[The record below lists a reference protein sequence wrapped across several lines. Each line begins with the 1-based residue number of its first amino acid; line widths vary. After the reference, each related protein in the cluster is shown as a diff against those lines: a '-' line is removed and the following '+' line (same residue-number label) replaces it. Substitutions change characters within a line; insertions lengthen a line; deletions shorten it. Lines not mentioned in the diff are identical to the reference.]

1 MPTTR
6 SQSRGTPSSTPAPVK
21 RKADDADAAAS
32 ASKAKKPRSTK
43 AKPSTPRVAK
53 DAVSTESQLVPPPP
67 PPTIPGS
74 EPEKILPAILTFD
87 YAEAKRHLISVDS
100 RFEELFKRLPCKPY
114 EQLETVHPF
123 RALTMSILGQQISWL
138 AARSINHRFRRLYD
152 PTLPEKPTQHSDS
165 RDPEASF
172 PTPAQVANTAIPTL
186 RSAGLSQ
193 RKAEYIQDLARR
205 FADGSLSTDK
215 LLQATDEE
223 LAEMLI
229 AVKGIGRWTVDMF
242 AMFSLRR
249 PNILPVGDL
258 GVQRGLARWVLA
270 LHSEKDPVAISPQKL
285 SDQDREAHAQASA
298 AKEDQSSA
306 KRASSK
312 RGATPKAK
320 DKDAVPDVASMLAP
334 QESSV
339 LPVEGD
345 LDGVAANVEDEDS
358 DGPLPP
364 PFTPSVNKVLARGAE
379 DGPPPPLP
387 AGLSVTELRTRLT
400 GKKKIKGALLTP
412 AEMEAMTEAWK
423 PYRSLGVYYMWTLSE
438 GE

>member
-6 SQSRGTPSSTPAPVK
+6 SQSRGIHLSTPAPAK
-21 RKADDADAAAS
+21 RKADDADAAP
-32 ASKAKKPRSTK
+32 ASKAKRPRSTK
-43 AKPSTPRVAK
+43 AKPSKPPVNK
-53 DAVSTESQLVPPPP
+53 DEDDDTQLLPP

-114 EQLETVHPF
+114 EHLETVHPF
-123 RALTMSILGQQISWL
+123 RWLTLLQRGQQISWL

-152 PTLPEKPTQHSDS
+152 PSLPEKPTQNSDS
-165 RDPEASF
+165 RDPDASF

-193 RKAEYIQDLARR
+193 RKAEYIQDLGRR

-215 LLQATDEE
+215 LLRADDEQ

-285 SDQDREAHAQASA
+285 SDQDREAQASA
-298 AKEDQSSA
+298 KSA
-306 KRASSK
+306 KTASVK
-312 RGATPKAK
+312 RSVKTKAK

-339 LPVEGD
+339 LPVAGGP
-345 LDGVAANVEDEDS
+345 DGVPANADEEDS

-364 PFTPSVNKVLARGAE
+364 AFTPSVNKVLARGAE

-412 AEMEAMTEAWK
+412 AEMEAMTESWR

>member
-21 RKADDADAAAS
+21 RKADDADEAP

-53 DAVSTESQLVPPPP
+53 EADSK
-67 PPTIPGS
+67 
-74 EPEKILPAILTFD
+74 PEKILPAILTFD
-87 YAEAKRHLISVDS
+87 YVEAKRHLISVDS
-100 RFEELFKRLPCKPY
+100 RFGELFKRLPCKPY
-114 EQLETVHPF
+114 EYLETVRPF
-123 RALTMSILGQQISWL
+123 RGQQISWL

-152 PTLPEKPTQHSDS
+152 PSLPEKPTQHSDS
-165 RDPEASF
+165 RDPDASF

-193 RKAEYIQDLARR
+193 RKAEYTVQDLGRR

-215 LLQATDEE
+215 LLNATDEE

-285 SDQDREAHAQASA
+285 SDQDREAQASA
-298 AKEDQSSA
+298 AKTASV
-306 KRASSK
+306 KRDASVK
-312 RGATPKAK
+312 RGAKTKAK
-320 DKDAVPDVASMLAP
+320 NKDAVPDVASMLAP

-339 LPVEGD
+339 LPTELEGGP
-345 LDGVAANVEDEDS
+345 DGVPATADDEDS

-412 AEMEAMTEAWK
+412 AEMEGMTEAWK

>member
-6 SQSRGTPSSTPAPVK
+6 SQSRGTPSSTSAPTK
-21 RKADDADAAAS
+21 RKADDAEAAP

-43 AKPSTPRVAK
+43 AKPTTPRVAA
-53 DAVSTESQLVPPPP
+53 DAESSETQLVPPPP

-100 RFEELFKRLPCKPY
+100 RFEELFERLPCKPY
-114 EQLETVHPF
+114 EHLETVHPF

-152 PTLPEKPTQHSDS
+152 PSLPEKPTQHSDS
-165 RDPEASF
+165 RDPDASF

-215 LLQATDEE
+215 LLKATDEE

-285 SDQDREAHAQASA
+285 SDQDREAQASA
-298 AKEDQSSA
+298 AKTASVKRDASA
-306 KRASSK
+306 KR
-312 RGATPKAK
+312 GAKTKAK
-320 DKDAVPDVASMLAP
+320 DKDAVPDVASKLA
-334 QESSV
+334 QQQSSV
-339 LPVEGD
+339 LPVEGGD
-345 LDGVAANVEDEDS
+345 PDGIPANAEDEDS

>member
-6 SQSRGTPSSTPAPVK
+6 SQSRGTPSSTSK
-21 RKADDADAAAS
+21 RKADNADPAP

-43 AKPSTPRVAK
+43 AKPSTPLVAK
-53 DAVSTESQLVPPPP
+53 DADDSELPPPP
-67 PPTIPGS
+67 PATIPGS

-114 EQLETVHPF
+114 EHLETVHPF
-123 RALTMSILGQQISWL
+123 RRLTLHCRGQQISWL

-152 PTLPEKPTQHSDS
+152 PSLPEKPSQHSDS
-165 RDPEASF
+165 RDPDASF

-205 FADGSLSTDK
+205 FTDGSLSTDK
-215 LLQATDEE
+215 LLSATDEE

-285 SDQDREAHAQASA
+285 SDQDRKAQAQASA
-298 AKEDQSSA
+298 KT
-306 KRASSK
+306 ASVK
-312 RGATPKAK
+312 RGAKAK
-320 DKDAVPDVASMLAP
+320 AKERDAVPDVASMLAP
-334 QESSV
+334 QESSI
-339 LPVEGD
+339 LPVEGGD
-345 LDGVAANVEDEDS
+345 PDGVPANAQDEDS

-400 GKKKIKGALLTP
+400 GKKKIKGTLLTP

>member
-6 SQSRGTPSSTPAPVK
+6 SQSRGTPSSTSK
-21 RKADDADAAAS
+21 RKADNADPAP

-53 DAVSTESQLVPPPP
+53 EADSSEPVPPPP

-87 YAEAKRHLISVDS
+87 YVEAKRHLISVDS

-114 EQLETVHPF
+114 EHLETVHPF

-152 PTLPEKPTQHSDS
+152 PSLPEKPTQHSDS
-165 RDPEASF
+165 RDPDASF

-215 LLQATDEE
+215 LLKASDEK

-229 AVKGIGRWTVDMF
+229 TVKGIGRWTVDMF

-285 SDQDREAHAQASA
+285 SDQDREAQASA
-298 AKEDQSSA
+298 AKT
-306 KRASSK
+306 ASVK
-312 RGATPKAK
+312 RGAKNKPK
-320 DKDAVPDVASMLAP
+320 DRDAVPDVASMLAP

-339 LPVEGD
+339 LPTEGD
-345 LDGVAANVEDEDS
+345 DPDGVPANVEDEDS

-412 AEMEAMTEAWK
+412 AEMEAMTEAWR

>member
-6 SQSRGTPSSTPAPVK
+6 SQSRGTPSSTSK
-21 RKADDADAAAS
+21 RKADNADPAP

-53 DAVSTESQLVPPPP
+53 EADSSEPVPPPP

-87 YAEAKRHLISVDS
+87 YVEAKRHLISVDS

-114 EQLETVHPF
+114 EHLETVHPF

-152 PTLPEKPTQHSDS
+152 PSLPEKPTQHSDS
-165 RDPEASF
+165 RDPDASF

-215 LLQATDEE
+215 LLKATDEE

-285 SDQDREAHAQASA
+285 SDQDREAQASA
-298 AKEDQSSA
+298 KSAKTASA
-306 KRASSK
+306 KRDASVK
-312 RGATPKAK
+312 RGAKPKAK
-320 DKDAVPDVASMLAP
+320 NRDAVPDVASMLAP

-339 LPVEGD
+339 LPVEGGD
-345 LDGVAANVEDEDS
+345 PDGVPADADEEDS

-364 PFTPSVNKVLARGAE
+364 PFTPSVDKVLARGAE

-412 AEMEAMTEAWK
+412 ADMEAMTESWK
-423 PYRSLGVYYMWTLSE
+423 PYRSLGVFYMWTLSE

>member
-1 MPTTR
+1 M
-6 SQSRGTPSSTPAPVK
+6 
-21 RKADDADAAAS
+21 
-32 ASKAKKPRSTK
+32 
-43 AKPSTPRVAK
+43 
-53 DAVSTESQLVPPPP
+53 
-67 PPTIPGS
+67 IPGS

-100 RFEELFKRLPCKPY
+100 RFEELFERLPCKPY
-114 EQLETVHPF
+114 EHLETVHPF

-152 PTLPEKPTQHSDS
+152 PSLPEKPTQHSDS
-165 RDPEASF
+165 REPDASF

-193 RKAEYIQDLARR
+193 RKAEYTVQDLGRR
-205 FADGSLSTDK
+205 FADGSLSTGK
-215 LLQATDEE
+215 LLSATDEE

-285 SDQDREAHAQASA
+285 SDQDREAQASA
-298 AKEDQSSA
+298 ATTASVKRDASA
-306 KRASSK
+306 KR
-312 RGATPKAK
+312 GAKTKTKAR
-320 DKDAVPDVASMLAP
+320 DRDAVPDVASMLAP
-334 QESSV
+334 QESSI
-339 LPVEGD
+339 LPVEGGD
-345 LDGVAANVEDEDS
+345 PVGVPANAEDEDS

-364 PFTPSVNKVLARGAE
+364 AFTPSVNKVLARGAE

>member
-6 SQSRGTPSSTPAPVK
+6 SQSRGTPSSTSAPTK
-21 RKADDADAAAS
+21 RKADDAEAAP

-43 AKPSTPRVAK
+43 AKPTTPRVAA
-53 DAVSTESQLVPPPP
+53 DAESSETQL
-67 PPTIPGS
+67 
-74 EPEKILPAILTFD
+74 ILPAILTFD

-100 RFEELFKRLPCKPY
+100 RFEELFERLPCKPY
-114 EQLETVHPF
+114 EHLETVHPF
-123 RALTMSILGQQISWL
+123 RGQQISWL

-152 PTLPEKPTQHSDS
+152 PSLPEKPTQHSDS
-165 RDPEASF
+165 RDPDASF

-186 RSAGLSQ
+186 RSAV
-193 RKAEYIQDLARR
+193 QDLAKR

-215 LLQATDEE
+215 LLNATDEE

-258 GVQRGLARWVLA
+258 GVQRRLARWVLA

-285 SDQDREAHAQASA
+285 SDQDREAQAQASA
-298 AKEDQSSA
+298 KSA
-306 KRASSK
+306 KTAPSK
-312 RGATPKAK
+312 RGAKTKTQ
-320 DKDAVPDVASMLAP
+320 DRDAVPDVASMLNP

-339 LPVEGD
+339 LPVEGGD
-345 LDGVAANVEDEDS
+345 PDGVPANAEEEDS